1 MRVFAR
7 IFYMNLSLK
16 YSSIN
21 SLRYLFD
28 IPLCT
33 RSLDFKSALIASR
46 ILFVLGIGV
55 SELSYHVQSHFIFL
69 FIERYALL
77 TRRCVY
83 TFLPVLWSNVRCLSH
98 TSHLVCHISNIPSKD
113 SLSVWHNK
121 YAICNNSWPASV
133 RGFFVKY
140 STTVLT
146 WWNWQYWTLY
156 CDKDW
161 ANPLRPS
168 HTIPWILKLC
178 SRSHSTPY
186 N

>member
-77 TRRCVY
+77 TLRCVY
-83 TFLPVLWSNVRCLSH
+83 TFLPVL
-98 TSHLVCHISNIPSKD
+98 
-113 SLSVWHNK
+113 
-121 YAICNNSWPASV
+121 
-133 RGFFVKY
+133 
-140 STTVLT
+140 
-146 WWNWQYWTLY
+146 
-156 CDKDW
+156 
-161 ANPLRPS
+161 
-168 HTIPWILKLC
+168 
-178 SRSHSTPY
+178 
-186 N
+186 